1 MASRI
6 DQGCQQRGLS
16 YACLFLSC
24 IVKNDEQVGRFAY
37 NRTANILRDIDGALW
52 DVWIFFIS
60 RPTSFYVPSY
70 HRPIA
75 VAEISGIHDRELC
88 RVKTHIIMCNRT
100 LSALQRARWC
110 MHKRNLAARL
120 TSVATRAKYLCT
132 MQNFKL
138 WHIRVICNF
147 VLNVV
152 NLQLL
157 HLCPFLSNV
166 DWH

>member
-1 MASRI
+1 MHAFSCRASRKTTNKW
-6 DQGCQQRGLS
+6 
-16 YACLFLSC
+16 
-24 IVKNDEQVGRFAY
+24 VV
-37 NRTANILRDIDGALW
+37 LRIIA
-52 DVWIFFIS
+52 
-60 RPTSFYVPSY
+60 RQTSFVILTARYGTCGFLPADRRLSTFPLITGQSPSRKYLGFTIASYV
-70 HRPIA
+70 A
-75 VAEISGIHDRELC
+75 W
-88 RVKTHIIMCNRT
+88 KQNIIMCNRT

-120 TSVATRAKYLCT
+120 ISVATRAKYLCT

>member
-1 MASRI
+1 VASRI

-24 IVKNDEQVGRFAY
+24 IAKNDEQVGRFAY

-52 DVWIFFIS
+52 DVWIFTADRRLSTFPLITGQSPS
-60 RPTSFYVPSY
+60 RKYLGFTIASYV
-70 HRPIA
+70 A
-75 VAEISGIHDRELC
+75 W
-88 RVKTHIIMCNRT
+88 KQNIIMCNRT

-120 TSVATRAKYLCT
+120 ISVATRAKYLCT